1 MSTSLSRDSTK
12 IANLRYIVSIM
23 YKKKRGAV
31 AYYLSLRHRQTPVSL
46 IMKQQPTLYTDIFPA
61 YDEEVYSR
69 AQAFVAYYSKDT
81 KRFGDF

>member
-1 MSTSLSRDSTK
+1 MYQLCTKKAWRCCLNLLLQGIAKRPYNRD
-12 IANLRYIVSIM
+12 
-23 YKKKRGAV
+23 
-31 AYYLSLRHRQTPVSL
+31 
-46 IMKQQPTLYTDIFPA
+46 MKQQPTLYTDIIPA

>member
-1 MSTSLSRDSTK
+1 M
-12 IANLRYIVSIM
+12 
-23 YKKKRGAV
+23 
-31 AYYLSLRHRQTPVSL
+31 PVSL

>member
-1 MSTSLSRDSTK
+1 
-12 IANLRYIVSIM
+12 M
-23 YKKKRGAV
+23 YKKSVALLPKSLTQGIAKRP
-31 AYYLSLRHRQTPVSL
+31 YNRE
-46 IMKQQPTLYTDIFPA
+46 MKQQPTLYTDIIPA